1 MYGKLFESMYDGTL
15 AEDWRALITFQQMII
30 LSDADGHVDLTPS
43 ALSRRTGIPI
53 EHIKAGI
60 EILEAPDKYSRTEGS
75 DGRRIELI
83 DEHRPW
89 GWVIVNH
96 KMYRDISDAQT
107 VREQTRE
114 RVRKHREKKKCN
126 VTVTPSN
133 ASNAIQIQDTDT
145 NTIINKPSPKT
156 VNGVPYQKIVD
167 LYHETLPTL
176 PKVEKLTAVRK
187 SQIRQRWLQDL
198 KELDH
203 WENFFE
209 YVKQS
214 KFLMGLV
221 PQSNGRKVFRANL
234 QWLTKEE
241 NYVKIS
247 EENYHV

>member
-1 MYGKLFESMYDGTL
+1 MYDGTL

-133 ASNAIQIQDTDT
+133 ASNAIQIQDT
-145 NTIINKPSPKT
+145 NTKKNSSRFAP
-156 VNGVPYQKIVD
+156 
-167 LYHETLPTL
+167 PTL
-176 PKVEKLTAVRK
+176 DDVNK
-187 SQIRQRWLQDL
+187 
-198 KELDH
+198 
-203 WENFFE
+203 
-209 YVKQS
+209 Y
-214 KFLMGLV
+214 
-221 PQSNGRKVFRANL
+221 
-234 QWLTKEE
+234 
-241 NYVKIS
+241 IS
-247 EENYHV
+247 EKGYQVDGERFINFYESKDWMVGKNKMKKWKAALANWNSSNKKPEGNAWDGAI